1 MKLKQKAKFK
11 LTEAQKHELKKG
23 LLLERED
30 SVSFKDFCN
39 CDEIVSDDELEAKLD
54 EIEIDG
60 TTTFV

>member
-1 MKLKQKAKFK
+1 MKTEQKAKLK

-30 SVSFKDFCN
+30 SVSFSDFCN
-39 CDEIVSDDELEAKLD
+39 CDEIVSDNELEARLN

-60 TTTFV
+60 TATFV